1 VYRIVNVSDKDSTAD
16 IRHFV
21 GLHDIEVLYK
31 QRLANFVK
39 RTSTLEHPV
48 LQSFNSEHI
57 FQHAFIFYVCLC
69 CLWRIKEHINTCAV
83 KTDKMVANCTS
94 YILQSNNKLKANSQ
108 YSLLPFRLF

>member
-1 VYRIVNVSDKDSTAD
+1 MYRIFNVSDKDSIAD

-48 LQSFNSEHI
+48 LQSFNSECI
-57 FQHAFIFYVCLC
+57 F
-69 CLWRIKEHINTCAV
+69 
-83 KTDKMVANCTS
+83 
-94 YILQSNNKLKANSQ
+94 
-108 YSLLPFRLF
+108 